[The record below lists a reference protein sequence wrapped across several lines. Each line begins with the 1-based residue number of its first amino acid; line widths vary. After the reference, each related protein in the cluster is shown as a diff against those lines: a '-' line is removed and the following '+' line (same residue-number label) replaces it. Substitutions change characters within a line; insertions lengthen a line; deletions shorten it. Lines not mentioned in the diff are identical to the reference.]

1 MHTYILRVLACALGL
16 GLTYAYIRCPNDNA
30 DYTFWLVHLV
40 YSLHTCTYVAPM
52 AMQHAFAGIEATGEL
67 GGFSTP
73 LQERHVE
80 SINRLDMIKSSVGDL
95 FLRILVSL
103 RNK

>member
-1 MHTYILRVLACALGL
+1 
-16 GLTYAYIRCPNDNA
+16 
-30 DYTFWLVHLV
+30 
-40 YSLHTCTYVAPM
+40 M